1 MGKVNES
8 ITINAT
14 VDSVWQTIRD
24 FHNVDWAK
32 GVLETCEAVGDKNGT
47 EAGAKRL
54 LNGAIHETLLEC
66 NDSDHIIKYSIDDGP
81 PPISKEDISN
91 YEGTIQVS
99 EDGGGAKVTW
109 SSKWEG
115 SETACSEFCGPIYT
129 ALLGQLKNSLEG

>member
-1 MGKVNES
+1 MGTVNES
-8 ITINAT
+8 ITINAP
-14 VDSVWQTIRD
+14 VDSVWQKIRD

-32 GVLETCEAVGDKNGT
+32 GVLDTCEVVGDKGGT
-47 EAGAKRL
+47 EAGAKRI

-66 NDSDHIIKYSIDDGP
+66 NETDLTIRYSIDDGP

-91 YEGTIQVS
+91 YEGTIKVS

-115 SETACSEFCGPIYT
+115 NDNACSEFCGPIYT
-129 ALLGQLKNSLEG
+129 ALLAQLKSSLEG